1 MPTDLGGIDP
11 GAVTADD
18 PSPVTDKD
26 RLRDAF
32 AQLIARQRGQ
42 AVPMNALMQ
51 AQAMQQGLKPPPPP
65 LGPGGADFTGKSAT
79 PMPQA
84 VPPGPQMNFPTA
96 PANPNMNRQFQAEA
110 MPPKEKPFHGQGTY
124 ALPKQE
130 KPPRQQSMKKKGKA
144 NG

>member
-18 PSPVTDKD
+18 PSPVTDRD

-51 AQAMQQGLKPPPPP
+51 AQAMQQGLMKPPGPLPPD
-65 LGPGGADFTGKSAT
+65 LNNGAA

-84 VPPGPQMNFPTA
+84 VPQQPNLNFPTA
-96 PANPNMNRQFQAEA
+96 PAGPGVGTMNGPR
-110 MPPKEKPFHGQGTY
+110 PKPEKPFHGKGEY
-124 ALPKQE
+124 ALPSSE
-130 KPPRQQSMKKKGKA
+130 KPKKGKKA